1 MVSPFDEHQSYPS
14 DAQADNTRKF
24 VQGAPCSLRWLR
36 KRMTVFRETA
46 SDAMS
51 DRTYLRRLKAEPLA
65 LAFRISRRWD
75 VKLILPLATLVGAL
89 TLLVEG
95 WGPALSYL

>member
-1 MVSPFDEHQSYPS
+1 
-14 DAQADNTRKF
+14 
-24 VQGAPCSLRWLR
+24 
-36 KRMTVFRETA
+36 
-46 SDAMS
+46 
-51 DRTYLRRLKAEPLA
+51 LKAEPLA

-75 VKLILPLATLVGAL
+75 VKLILPLATLVGVL